1 MFLDSAL
8 ASQRRYPPD
17 SVNGIRRSGSG
28 PQKGLRQQRRPT
40 QRAGLRCLSL
50 LLSGQKDVW
59 PIAVG
64 WSLIPCFLLEPCL
77 PAETVDNDIEDKGG
91 RGNSN
96 DQDSPF
102 TGASV
107 PALER

>member
-17 SVNGIRRSGSG
+17 SVNGIRRYGSG
-28 PQKGLRQQRRPT
+28 PQNGLRQLRRPT
-40 QRAGLRCLSL
+40 QGAGLRCLSL

-64 WSLIPCFLLEPCL
+64 WSRLPCFHLDPFL
-77 PAETVDNDIEDKGG
+77 PAETLDNDIEDKGG
-91 RGNSN
+91 SGNSN
-96 DQDSPF
+96 DQYSPF
-102 TGASV
+102 TGAPV